1 MAFPPLSQGPF
12 GMPQLRGEDPP
23 GYYYGWP
30 LAGVVKRLGSAFIDY
45 VLVWF
50 ALLIGIGLIGRGAA
64 TAGSDVGS
72 ATAGWLFVVAYAAQ
86 FWNFI
91 VRQGRSGQS
100 FGKQLM
106 GTRLIATSNLA
117 APGKAACFARNL
129 ALLVDVGFF
138 GIGLLSIAFSQRRTS
153 FGDRLAGT
161 VVIDERRA
169 GATIAWAVPDAPS
182 HTRGMPEPHGAVP
195 GWQPPSVWRR
205 WLASLR
211 SPPPPAPP
219 QRRGVIDAEPLD
231 ENPPPVPALPTLDD
245 DEPAPERPR
254 PTTDGLPRPADRV
267 PPGGAPGDRSDEER
281 GFDAQGPQASSHP
294 YLAARLERLAASRG
308 LPRP

>member
-1 MAFPPLSQGPF
+1 MAFPPLSQTPF
-12 GMPQLRGEDPP
+12 GMPQPQGEDPP

-50 ALLIGIGLIGRGAA
+50 ALLILIGLIGRGAA
-64 TAGSDVGS
+64 AAQGGKIGSVTAF
-72 ATAGWLFVVAYAAQ
+72 WLFVVAYAGQ
-86 FWNFI
+86 CWNYI

-138 GIGLLSIAFSQRRTS
+138 GIGILSIAFSQRRTS

-169 GATIAWAVPDAPS
+169 GATIAWAVPNAPS

-219 QRRGVIDAEPLD
+219 QRRGLIDAEPLG
-231 ENPPPVPALPTLDD
+231 ENPPPVGPSHPRRRAGPRAPSAHARCPA
-245 DEPAPERPR
+245 APGRARTPSRRWRSWSRKRWWSLASTPR
-254 PTTDGLPRPADRV
+254 AGKRPA
-267 PPGGAPGDRSDEER
+267 
-281 GFDAQGPQASSHP
+281 
-294 YLAARLERLAASRG
+294 SRIWLLG
-308 LPRP
+308 WSAW